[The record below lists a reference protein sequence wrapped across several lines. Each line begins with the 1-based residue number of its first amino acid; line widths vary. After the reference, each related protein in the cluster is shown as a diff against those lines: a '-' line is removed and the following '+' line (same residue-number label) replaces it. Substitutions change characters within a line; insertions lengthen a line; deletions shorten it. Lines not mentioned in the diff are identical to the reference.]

1 MQIEPLSLSGC
12 KKIIPKI
19 VKDARGD
26 LVKTF
31 VQDEY
36 RDLGL
41 RTDFSE
47 EYYSHSKAGVLR
59 GLHFQMPPHEYYK
72 IITCLDGRVRDVILD
87 LRAGSPTFRQCQVL
101 ELNAIEGWFLYL
113 PPGIAHGY
121 LVLSQSALVSYH
133 VTSLHTPEFDAGVL
147 WNSVPVNWG
156 TNSPLISARDAAF
169 PRLADFA
176 TPFVFSTE
184 TN

>member
-31 VQDEY
+31 VKDEY

-59 GLHFQMPPHEYYK
+59 GLHFQTPPHEYYK
-72 IITCLDGRVRDVILD
+72 MVTCLDGCVRDVILD
-87 LRAGSPTFRQCQVL
+87 LRAGSSTFRQCQVL
-101 ELNAIEGWFLYL
+101 ELNAREGWSLYL
-113 PPGIAHGY
+113 PPGIAHGF
-121 LVLSQSALVSYH
+121 LVLSQIALVSYH
-133 VTSLHTPEFDAGVL
+133 VLSLIH
-147 WNSVPVNWG
+147 
-156 TNSPLISARDAAF
+156 I
-169 PRLADFA
+169 
-176 TPFVFSTE
+176 
-184 TN
+184 